1 MSEGRVEL
9 REDVLTEGDKYGHFW
24 VHKVPASVEEMPTE
38 PLRKNYTC
46 MLCFVEQD
54 APEAQEVCLNG
65 DMSFFRHFA
74 ADSLYSVLADA
85 LMELMPGNPEKTEC
99 LRLLLSSM
107 ESKNRSLG

>member
-9 REDVLTEGDKYGHFW
+9 REDVRTEGDKYGHFW

-54 APEAQEVCLNG
+54 APEAQAVCLNG
-65 DMSFFRHFA
+65 DMSFYRHFA
-74 ADSLYSVLADA
+74 VDSTYQAFADE
-85 LMELMPGNPEKTEC
+85 LMELLPGNPEKTEA

-107 ESKNRSLG
+107 ESSVRSLG